1 MPKDDK
7 TRVHIH
13 LYTDDWNALG
23 VIFGSSLG
31 KSEAVRNIVHDYI
44 KRITAKSAPK
54 QTPVELSN
62 DEFRDILSGLP
73 SGGDQPS

>member
-1 MPKDDK
+1 
-7 TRVHIH
+7 
-13 LYTDDWNALG
+13 
-23 VIFGSSLG
+23 LG

-54 QTPVELSN
+54 QSPVELSN

-73 SGGDQPS
+73 SSGDQPS